1 MAKTVSVTIDGRK
14 VKVPEGTTILDAAE
28 QAGVH
33 IPNLCYLKGMRGIGA
48 CRLCFVEIEGMKAP
62 MTACTTR
69 VKDGMNITT
78 SSEQINELRRYV
90 IDLILSMHPNDCMTC
105 PKTGVCELQKYAY
118 EYEVKDSSFTRK
130 EFGFGVDD
138 KNPFI
143 RRSPDYCILCL
154 RCVRVCKEQD
164 TGVLD
169 VQGRGVGSKI
179 TTANDRPLQEA
190 GCTFCGSCVDVCPVY
205 AIAEADLGTKGREWQ
220 FITRSSVCLSCG
232 AACETS
238 VSTNEVLVGKVRSG
252 GDRGSATHYLCAI
265 GRFGHDAVN
274 ADKRI
279 QSPMKKDGSDFKSI
293 TWKAALE
300 EMASNLKKGAGVLV
314 SGNLTC
320 EDYLT
325 LKDFSEKA
333 GLKVAS
339 TVEIYGDA
347 PSLVGPEADIDGAD
361 LIVVAGLKASQWTRT
376 LAAVDA
382 AVRRMSKR
390 AAKLIVVSSEDTGL
404 EEKAAVSLKA
414 DPIEALKAIVEGGN
428 SEEETKA
435 RELFESSQSPL
446 VITTPVYYEALTGV
460 LKKGTVVSVPVE
472 ANAKGAMMMG
482 LPTGALKDIED
493 GKVKVLYVVGETH
506 LKARPSGVDYLIVQT
521 THMNELASEADLV
534 LPLTTGFEVDGTVVD
549 WQGRVKALQQCVEP
563 FVESR
568 NLRDSLVALS
578 KAMGLQVK
586 AAKATDVKKAIKAFK
601 VSPEATGPR
610 TDLNYNPEEL
620 IPVLNRS
627 IISNSRLEWLQTVKA
642 ERLG

>member
-1 MAKTVSVTIDGRK
+1 MAKRVSVTIDGRK
-14 VKVPEGTTILDAAE
+14 VTVPEGTNILDAAE

-33 IPNLCYLKGMRGIGA
+33 IPNLCYLKGMKGIGA

-69 VKDGMNITT
+69 VKEGMKITT
-78 SSEQINELRRYV
+78 STEQIEALRRYV

-118 EYEVKDSSFTRK
+118 EMDIKDSSFTRK

-154 RCVRVCKEQD
+154 RCVRTCKEQD

-169 VQGRGVGSKI
+169 VYGRGVGSKV
-179 TTANDRPLQEA
+179 TTAQDRPLQEA

-205 AIAEADLGTKGREWQ
+205 AIAEMDLGKKGREWQ

-238 VSTNEVLVGKVRSG
+238 VSTNEVLIGKVRSG
-252 GDRGSATHYLCAI
+252 GDRGSATYYLCAI
-265 GRFGHDAVN
+265 GRFGYDAVN

-279 QSPMKKDGSDFKSI
+279 QSPMKKEGGNFRSI
-293 TWKAALE
+293 TWKEALE
-300 EMASNLKKGAGVLV
+300 EMGSRLKNGAGVLV

-339 TVEIYGDA
+339 TVELYGDA

-390 AAKLIVVSSEDTGL
+390 GAKVIVVSPEDTGL

-414 DPIEALKAIVEGGN
+414 DPIEAFKAIVEGGN
-428 SEEETKA
+428 SEEASKA
-435 RELFESSQSPL
+435 RELFEASGSPL
-446 VITTPVYYEALTGV
+446 IITTPVYYEALSSLV
-460 LKKGTVVSVPVE
+460 KKGTVVSVPVE

-482 LPTGALKDIED
+482 IPTGDLKDIQD

-506 LKARPSGVDYLIVQT
+506 LTARPSGVEYLIVQT
-521 THMNELASEADLV
+521 THMNEIASEADLV
-534 LPLTTGFEVDGTVVD
+534 LPLTTNFEMEGTVVD
-549 WQGRVKALQQCVEP
+549 WQGRVKTLQQCVEP

-568 NLRDSLVALS
+568 SLKGSLGALS
-578 KAMGLQVK
+578 KTMGIDVK
-586 AAKATDVKKAIKAFK
+586 AARATDVKKAIKAYK
-601 VSPEATGPR
+601 VKQQATGPR
-610 TDLNYNPEEL
+610 TDLNFNPEEL

-627 IISNSRLEWLQTVKA
+627 IISNSRLEWLETVKT
-642 ERLG
+642 EG